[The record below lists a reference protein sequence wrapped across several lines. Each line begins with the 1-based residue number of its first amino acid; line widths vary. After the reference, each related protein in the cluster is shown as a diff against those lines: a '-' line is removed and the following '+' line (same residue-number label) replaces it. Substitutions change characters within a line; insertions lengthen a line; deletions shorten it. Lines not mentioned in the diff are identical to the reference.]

1 MARALARPR
10 PVRAGQTSRNSTRC
24 RQALLRRKTSVI
36 CCPCFCRSRRWDA
49 MKVFNDNNSDG
60 ATIQRA
66 DEDFFAI
73 SGRQYRVRHP
83 HQTEIDLLAQQGVK
97 MRNPWPV
104 AVVKRLSATKHEV
117 IVLSMTDEVYNP
129 SSGDPVPTLSR
140 SPERVVKSMFDLDE
154 AASAIAASSPGGM
167 PY

>member
-1 MARALARPR
+1 
-10 PVRAGQTSRNSTRC
+10 
-24 RQALLRRKTSVI
+24 
-36 CCPCFCRSRRWDA
+36 
-49 MKVFNDNNSDG
+49 MKVFNDNNPDG

-83 HQTEIDLLAQQGVK
+83 HQTEIDLFTRQGGK

-104 AVVKRLSATKHEV
+104 AIVKRLSATRHEL
-117 IVLSMTDEVYNP
+117 IVLSMTDESYNP

-140 SPERVVKSMFDLDE
+140 SPEKVVKSIFDLDE
-154 AASAIAASSPGGM
+154 AACALASSSPGGM
-167 PY
+167 PH